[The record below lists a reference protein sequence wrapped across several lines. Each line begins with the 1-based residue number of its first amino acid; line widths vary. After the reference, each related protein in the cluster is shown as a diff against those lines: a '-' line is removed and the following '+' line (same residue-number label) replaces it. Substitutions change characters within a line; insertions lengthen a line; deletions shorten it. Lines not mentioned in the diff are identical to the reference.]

1 MVKLILI
8 YLLVLKAATVFAF
21 DIDKPKVHPMGWTST
36 NDLGSRLYFVF
47 FAHFFQKFGTIG
59 DYL

>member
-36 NDLGSRLYFVF
+36 NDLGSRLYPII
-47 FAHFFQKFGTIG
+47 FAHFYQKFDTFT
-59 DYL
+59 DFL